1 MNKDTSV
8 TVLFTNPKVTRDKTI
23 NIISSTNKMSI
34 DFKKVKGISSAVDF
48 GNKELNWEINL
59 DNGDVLYLDSLV

>member
-1 MNKDTSV
+1 
-8 TVLFTNPKVTRDKTI
+8 
-23 NIISSTNKMSI
+23 MSI

-59 DNGDVLYLDSLV
+59 DNGDVLYLDSSV